1 MSTAN
6 IILQILWPDIWK
18 LWVISIQLWLYL
30 QIYLQDY
37 RSRAPASPAV
47 TLETFFVVVH

>member
-1 MSTAN
+1 M
-6 IILQILWPDIWK
+6 
-18 LWVISIQLWLYL
+18 YL

-47 TLETFFVVVH
+47 TLETFFVIVRRSFRGRHQVFEVSASLGYAGAALG